1 MPSFPI
7 HFGPPNKNKKDP
19 QDDGRNSSTS
29 TSTSMTLATT
39 DRLRQVLEEHSTQT
53 SSRGAGHFCR
63 ISNQE
68 HHSSNHS
75 CCSSLRPLSFLSSSS
90 AGVAGNNN
98 NNNKAFILD
107 TLERVLHIIDDTDFV
122 QQDGGP
128 LVGDEDDDWLGQ

>member
-1 MPSFPI
+1 
-7 HFGPPNKNKKDP
+7 
-19 QDDGRNSSTS
+19 
-29 TSTSMTLATT
+29 MTLATT

-68 HHSSNHS
+68 HHLRITLAARVFYGPCRS
-75 CCSSLRPLSFLSSSS
+75 CPPPS
-90 AGVAGNNN
+90 AGAAGNNN
-98 NNNKAFILD
+98 NNNKAFYFD

-128 LVGDEDDDWLGQ
+128 IGDEDDDWLGQ